1 VCHPAGPES
10 VRRFGTLTGERLEA
24 VRVGAYG
31 NHACGESL
39 AVYRCPNKK
48 IDGYVVYTNLA
59 PAGGIR
65 GYGLSQSIFAVES
78 AMDELARALDLD
90 PLEFRRRNA
99 VRPGDP
105 MISMSDEPE
114 DAEYGSYGLDQCLDL
129 VQDALARGNGVAVP
143 DGENWL
149 AGQGIALAMHDT
161 APPTEHRSEARLRLG
176 ADGTYHLA
184 RTGRR

>member
-78 AMDELARALDLD
+78 AMDDLARALDLD
-90 PLEFRRRNA
+90 PIEFRRRNA

-114 DAEYGSYGLDQCLDL
+114 DTEYGSYGLDL
-129 VQDALARGNGVAVP
+129 VEDALARGNGAAVP
-143 DGENWL
+143 EGNDLLVGE
-149 AGQGIALAMHDT
+149 GIALAMHDT